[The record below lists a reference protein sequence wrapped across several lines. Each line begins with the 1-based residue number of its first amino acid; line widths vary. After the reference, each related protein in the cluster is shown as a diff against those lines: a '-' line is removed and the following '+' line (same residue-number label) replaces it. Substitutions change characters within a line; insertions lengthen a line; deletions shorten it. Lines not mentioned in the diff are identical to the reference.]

1 VSPGVPVAFLQL
13 TKNPRRLLVAIV
25 GVVISA
31 LGILC
36 QMGFEDSLFRSATRL
51 FDELD
56 ADLVV
61 ISPQYQFMVLPAQF
75 SERRL
80 YQALSVPGVASMAS
94 LRLGIAPLK
103 NPVTRVNRNVYC
115 VGITAGGRVF
125 RNPEWSRK
133 VAQLDSP
140 DAVLFDAHSRP
151 EFGPI
156 AALFRVAQAGTG
168 TGPAVIRTELANQQV
183 RVVDLFEMGASFSA
197 DGTVIATDEG
207 FSRIFPQRRPGLID
221 IGLLHLT
228 PPVRANADAIDG
240 VVAALRTALPED
252 VLVMTHTDFKRR
264 EQAYWRTTTPA
275 GFIFKII
282 MILSLLVGAVSAYQ
296 ILFSD
301 ISENLRQ
308 YAALKALGY
317 PDRYFVTLTFEKAW
331 MLSSLGYPIGFI
343 LAMAIYVAATQFT
356 LVPLVMT
363 PGRAVG
369 VYAIVLGASCAAGI
383 VATHRLR
390 RADISELF

>member
-1 VSPGVPVAFLQL
+1 MNPGVPVAFLQL
-13 TKNPRRLLVAIV
+13 TKNPRRLAIAIV

-80 YQALSVPGVASMAS
+80 YQALSVPGVESISS
-94 LRLGIAPLK
+94 LRLGIAPFK
-103 NPVTRVNRNVYC
+103 NPVTRVNRNVYV
-115 VGITAGGRVF
+115 VGITPAARVF
-125 RNPEWSRK
+125 ANPQWTEKARR
-133 VAQLDSP
+133 LDAP
-140 DAVLFDAHSRP
+140 DAVLFDTHSRP

-156 AALFRVAQAGTG
+156 GELFRAG
-168 TGPAVIRTELANQQV
+168 VVRTELANQQIRLV
-183 RVVDLFEMGASFSA
+183 GLFEMGASFSA

-207 FSRIFPQRRPGLID
+207 FSRIFPGRRPGLVD
-221 IGLLHLT
+221 IGLVHLSAEAGAKT
-228 PPVRANADAIDG
+228 EAVDSI
-240 VVAALRTALPED
+240 VARLRSTLPED
-252 VLVMTHTDFKRR
+252 VLVMTHAAFNAR

-282 MILSLLVGAVSAYQ
+282 MVLSLLVGCVSAYQ

-301 ISENLRQ
+301 ISENQRQ
-308 YAALKALGY
+308 YAALKAIGY
-317 PDRYFVTLTFEKAW
+317 PDSYFVKLTFEKAW
-331 MLSSLGYPIGFI
+331 MLSSLGYPIGFV
-343 LAMAIYVAATQFT
+343 LAEIIYIGATSFT

-363 PGRAVG
+363 PARAVG
-369 VYAIVLGASCAAGI
+369 VYAIVLASTCVAGI
-383 VATHRLR
+383 VATGRLR
-390 RADISELF
+390 RADVSELF

>member
-1 VSPGVPVAFLQL
+1 MSPGVPVAFLQL

-56 ADLVV
+56 ADVVV

-80 YQALSVPGVASMAS
+80 YQALSVPGVASIAS
-94 LRLGIAPLK
+94 LRLGIAPLRH
-103 NPVTRVNRNVYC
+103 PVTGVNRNVYT
-115 VGITAGGRVF
+115 VGIPASGRVF
-125 RNPEWSRK
+125 SNREWARK
-133 VAQLDSP
+133 ARLLTAP
-140 DAVLFDAHSRP
+140 DAVLFDARSRP

-156 AALFRVAQAGTG
+156 AELFLAGNA
-168 TGPAVIRTELANQQV
+168 GPDGNAVVRTELANQQV
-183 RVVDLFEMGASFSA
+183 RVVDVFEMGASFSA
-197 DGTVIATDEG
+197 DGTVITTDEG

-221 IGLLHLT
+221 IGLVHLS
-228 PPVRANADAIDG
+228 PEVRSTADATDA
-240 VVAALRTALPED
+240 VVAAMRSSLPED
-252 VLVMTHTDFKRR
+252 VLVMTFAAFKER

-282 MILSLLVGAVSAYQ
+282 MVLSLLVGSVSAYQ

-301 ISENLRQ
+301 ISENLHQ
-308 YAALKALGY
+308 YAALKAIGY
-317 PDRYFVTLTFEKAW
+317 PDGYFIRLTFEKAW
-331 MLSSLGYPIGFI
+331 MLSSLGYPLGFL
-343 LAMAIYVAATQFT
+343 LAMIIYAAATQFT

-363 PGRAVG
+363 PARAIG
-369 VYAIVLGASCAAGI
+369 VYAIVLGSSCAAGI